1 MRQNIIKTHSGAS
14 GEQVRLEKPIM
25 WVLMGKH
32 ELGAQGTEINK
43 HPPPAPNP
51 PPNTPQ
57 KETTATEARSEGW
70 GGGNGDTMLA
80 SIKKTK

>member
-43 HPPPAPNP
+43 HTPPT
-51 PPNTPQ
+51 PNTPQ
-57 KETTATEARSEGW
+57 KETTATEAIAR
-70 GGGNGDTMLA
+70 GGGGWRHHVGFN
-80 SIKKTK
+80 